1 MRTIK
6 HLYETHRD
14 KGNIYIYLKK
24 DAMRYQF
31 LVDAWQEGFT
41 FGDGIPALFK
51 SPAAMICLTQ
61 EGYLVYP
68 GTYGAMGI
76 HLSNDRTRVDY
87 EKYIHDE
94 EDYLI

>member
-14 KGNIYIYLKK
+14 KGNIYIYLQKE
-24 DAMRYQF
+24 AMRYQF

-41 FGDGIPALFK
+41 FSDGIPVLFK

-68 GTYGAMGI
+68 GVYGAMGVQ
-76 HLSNDRTRVDY
+76 LSNDRTRVDY
-87 EKYIHDE
+87 EKYIHGE